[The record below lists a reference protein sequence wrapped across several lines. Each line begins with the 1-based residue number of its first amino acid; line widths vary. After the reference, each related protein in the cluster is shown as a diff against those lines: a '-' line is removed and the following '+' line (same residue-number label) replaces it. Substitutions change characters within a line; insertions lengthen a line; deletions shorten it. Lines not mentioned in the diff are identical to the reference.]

1 MQSPMD
7 ILSEILTDNI
17 KRSPRTDFIQSFTE
31 ILQPIPK
38 GVKADYNR
46 INNIKRIAFDGKNAI
61 NNLQNDLDAG
71 RKSFDEFYEE
81 KKLIEKD
88 IVNEMRKYNVTEW
101 DIHKLIR
108 DVYDIHP
115 LKDKHGKY
123 VKENGKLKMVD
134 KRDMELIQKK
144 VGGLMLQ
151 WVYASHRDSFLKT
164 IRDNGV
170 GTVSYVAA
178 YDEEKDQGLKIHEY
192 DGKKYVIRQSKCSCK

>member
-1 MQSPMD
+1 MDKNNELNRRKQIALAEEEKMMKEKVYVRMQSPMD

-81 KKLIEKD
+81 KKIIEKD

-134 KRDMELIQKK
+134 KRDMELIPKK
-144 VGGLMLQ
+144 LEILCTPM
-151 WVYASHRDSFLKT
+151 
-164 IRDNGV
+164 GV
-170 GTVSYVAA
+170 
-178 YDEEKDQGLKIHEY
+178 
-192 DGKKYVIRQSKCSCK
+192 CKSQRLIFKNY